1 MSVVGFVV
9 AGGGSR
15 RMGRDKALVPWAEGD
30 LLGHALAR
38 LRAVTGDVRILCGPE
53 PRYRDRG
60 DPVETDLV
68 HGAGPL
74 AGVLT
79 GLVAAAGR
87 PGLYLA
93 VDLPLVPVPLLA
105 RLAALAEGADAVV
118 PVSPRGPEPLCAVYG
133 PACLEPVRRL
143 VAAGDLRMTSFWPE
157 VRVREVRPPEL
168 AAFGDPAALFHNV
181 NTPAD
186 LPGPPP
192 AVSGR

>member
-1 MSVVGFVV
+1 VSVVGFVV

-38 LRAVTGDVRILCGPE
+38 LRAVTGDIRILC
-53 PRYRDRG
+53 
-60 DPVETDLV
+60 
-68 HGAGPL
+68 
-74 AGVLT
+74 
-79 GLVAAAGR
+79 
-87 PGLYLA
+87 
-93 VDLPLVPVPLLA
+93 
-105 RLAALAEGADAVV
+105 
-118 PVSPRGPEPLCAVYG
+118 GPEPLCAVYG